1 MCSPGPGSTMKQG
14 AGPQR
19 WKKGGVDVNVA
30 QRGKQCERWVRVPRV
45 GPDSWGSGKR
55 CTKTRWSKRSRMMG
69 RGHRKACGLSRCFV
83 RRSVT
88 RPWGKGVGESGISFG
103 ESGSLGP
110 KNRTMLCIDTEGR
123 WTRRL
128 GLRVFGGRQSAW
140 HLVASGGAAAE
151 GGVCQP
157 AAAQGGGK
165 VTQCFPG
172 CPPVR
177 ENELPTRRQV
187 PGEATAEKPAE
198 VISGRKHQTAR
209 HSVKSRR
216 WVGKQG
222 GWWKG
227 GWPRV
232 QRAKAWRRGC
242 HSLRHWVR
250 FFQQPLHVCRRRRQE
265 LT

>member
-1 MCSPGPGSTMKQG
+1 M
-14 AGPQR
+14 
-19 WKKGGVDVNVA
+19 
-30 QRGKQCERWVRVPRV
+30 
-45 GPDSWGSGKR
+45 
-55 CTKTRWSKRSRMMG
+55 
-69 RGHRKACGLSRCFV
+69 
-83 RRSVT
+83 
-88 RPWGKGVGESGISFG
+88 
-103 ESGSLGP
+103 
-110 KNRTMLCIDTEGR
+110 
-123 WTRRL
+123 
-128 GLRVFGGRQSAW
+128 FGGRQSAW

-222 GWWKG
+222 RSHLASAADVGGGRKKG
-227 GWPRV
+227 CRLASAGEGDWGPHPPQKPGICMTMNDDELPSPPWLVAIILLMRLSIN
-232 QRAKAWRRGC
+232 GC
-242 HSLRHWVR
+242 
-250 FFQQPLHVCRRRRQE
+250 
-265 LT
+265 